1 VLATHAYPSYG
12 SPLWLSTRL
21 WRLCDF
27 LCKQFCFSC
36 NTNTVPAI
44 LVVPGSTVAESV
56 AVNIVAVV
64 GPRLTAMYCP
74 GCKFMR
80 QKRDWKPSQWCK
92 GRAKTNFFSNC
103 KICSGEN
110 RDYGLGWRLGGEL
123 PRHSSTTGSE
133 NKPRDNGDAVGFVAA
148 DSGKDTPDPSSCT
161 VGRGVSPSFLVIIRR
176 LNRKK
181 LGFKV
186 AVDGNILLI
195 HAIEEKSPVSE
206 WNKKCR
212 TCGVPDLMKQQLL
225 ESDQLVNINGEIEPL
240 GIMQQLLNLNIESFY
255 MRIRRLPS

>member
-1 VLATHAYPSYG
+1 MWYT
-12 SPLWLSTRL
+12 
-21 WRLCDF
+21 
-27 LCKQFCFSC
+27 C
-36 NTNTVPAI
+36 NINTVPAI
-44 LVVPGSTVAESV
+44 LVVLGKTVAESV

-74 GCKFMR
+74 GCEFMR
-80 QKRDWKPSQWCK
+80 QQRDWKPSQW
-92 GRAKTNFFSNC
+92 RTWQAKNEFFSNC

-110 RDYGLGWRLGGEL
+110 ADYGLGWRLGGEPL
-123 PRHSSTTGSE
+123 RHSSTTGSE
-133 NKPRDNGDAVGFVAA
+133 DKPRDNGDAVGFVAA
-148 DSGKDTPDPSSCT
+148 DNGKDTPDPLSWI
-161 VGRGVSPSFLVIIRR
+161 VGRGVSLSFLVIIRR

-225 ESDQLVNINGEIEPL
+225 ESDQVVNINGEIEPL
-240 GIMQQLLNLNIESFY
+240 GILQQLLNVNIQSFY
-255 MRIRRLPS
+255 IRIRRPPS